1 MVLLVNVLKS
11 RFVHH
16 HFVHCDNKQKE
27 SIIQSL
33 LTLSSHL
40 SSGMNDISTSAEYI
54 DERNCQSLATLLST
68 ITLLSS
74 NEHDYVS
81 QFATIFLERQDIQ
94 LLLHYLSQLPQ
105 ECMDSRVSQY
115 KFPPCWSS

>member
-54 DERNCQSLATLLST
+54 DERNCQSLATLFST

-81 QFATIFLERQDIQ
+81 QFATIFLERQDILIEKERKRKEKGQ
-94 LLLHYLSQLPQ
+94 IIII
-105 ECMDSRVSQY
+105 
-115 KFPPCWSS
+115 FPHHEKIK